1 MSFFRI
7 SKQSFLILAF
17 LLSALLVH
25 AQKSTQKQLEE
36 KKADIKKELKEINAL
51 LFTNKQTKAAVFS
64 DVENLSYKIERKQEL
79 IKLTNQQI
87 NLLNQEIEDNSKFIE
102 KLEKDLFEVK
112 EAYKEMILKSFKS
125 KSGKNRLMFILSSE
139 TFFQAFKRTQY
150 IKQYSLFRKN
160 QAKKIGLISAEL
172 KEIKKELLYKRDL
185 KQGLLTK
192 NRSTQKTLQS
202 EKNEAKNII
211 SKLRNKEKKYKRNII
226 AKEKE
231 SQKIDKQIDKL
242 IREAIARSNKNK
254 SSKNSKGFNLTP
266 EAKALAK
273 KFELNKGKLPWPVSR
288 GVVIQ
293 KFGTQPHP
301 VVKTAKIKSNGIV
314 IATEKSQKVKTVF
327 EGSVLSVLQFRGS
340 NPTVLVQ
347 HGNYITAY
355 KNLSKVFVS
364 KGDKVSSNQYI
375 GEVFTNSSTGK
386 SSIQFSIFQK
396 TTPLNPLLWILKMN

>member
-17 LLSALLVH
+17 LLSVLLVH

-87 NLLNQEIEDNSKFIE
+87 NLLNQEIEDNSKSIE

-192 NRSTQKTLQS
+192 NRSTQKTLES
-202 EKNEAKNII
+202 EKKEAKNII